1 MSQQGS
7 GQASAKRAKRLY
19 GRGSSALS
27 RKQAGVLRSGKA
39 LGTRAKRK
47 KYREEEEEEDN
58 SEEEEEEDNSE
69 EEEEEDN
76 SGEEKTK
83 KTAKPGAQGSRNTSK
98 GSKTVADG
106 EPREKT
112 ESNEEREKRLKAY
125 LATYSQKNGHRVVS
139 FAGGAT
145 IWTLPSYL
153 AAAKRKSS
161 SGLSQARVAFEK
173 DLDAKPASWKNTHL
187 FFDLHGYNLFH
198 EPVQVVTLPGHHQGL
213 FPLVDIVNR
222 QVDGCGLTGALRSAM
237 LPSVPNP
244 EHGGDIGSLLRAS
257 IAVLDAKGKGGINCE
272 VMSGKNAV
280 QLYHA
285 FNENKHAY
293 PQERLDM
300 HAALRAIK
308 EKPLQ
313 IRHPIFLVSS
323 KNADGGHYLRLDGGF
338 PSLRALLPADLLE
351 AIEDDYR
358 RMEAKKALKNRGK
371 SEGTRSTDEETE
383 ITEAAVE
390 KEETNESDYNTS
402 DFMFDDE

>member
-1 MSQQGS
+1 
-7 GQASAKRAKRLY
+7 
-19 GRGSSALS
+19 
-27 RKQAGVLRSGKA
+27 
-39 LGTRAKRK
+39 
-47 KYREEEEEEDN
+47 
-58 SEEEEEEDNSE
+58 
-69 EEEEEDN
+69 
-76 SGEEKTK
+76 
-83 KTAKPGAQGSRNTSK
+83 
-98 GSKTVADG
+98 
-106 EPREKT
+106 
-112 ESNEEREKRLKAY
+112 
-125 LATYSQKNGHRVVS
+125 
-139 FAGGAT
+139 
-145 IWTLPSYL
+145 
-153 AAAKRKSS
+153 
-161 SGLSQARVAFEK
+161 
-173 DLDAKPASWKNTHL
+173 
-187 FFDLHGYNLFH
+187 
-198 EPVQVVTLPGHHQGL
+198 VVTLPGHHQGL

-244 EHGGDIGSLLRAS
+244 EHGGDIGSLLCAS

-272 VMSGKNAV
+272 DKSGKNAV

-285 FNENKHAY
+285 FNENKHEY
-293 PQERLDM
+293 PQEKLDM

-323 KNADGGHYLRLDGGF
+323 KIADGGHYLRLDGGF